1 MSDERLPKKI
11 MLWDKTVS
19 EQFNFQTWYKEVK
32 TIFET
37 HNMLDFFGH
46 GSSVPSTI
54 VKLKESMKL
63 KQDVELMIK
72 CTEKPKLRTF
82 VTFKDFGPTPVYLL
96 KPISFVQKKFIAQL
110 RLSALPIKIET
121 GRYEKPRIAV
131 HERLCPSCNDGQSIE
146 NEEHFI
152 FYCSKYA
159 KLRQTWIEQL
169 LKSDQF
175 LNLET
180 PEKFKT
186 IFDQPENIKLSAQF
200 IINIYD
206 LRSKIISKNV

>member
-1 MSDERLPKKI
+1 M
-11 MLWDKTVS
+11 
-19 EQFNFQTWYKEVK
+19 
-32 TIFET
+32 

-46 GSSVPSTI
+46 GSCVPSTI
-54 VKLKESMKL
+54 IKLKESMKL

-121 GRYEKPRIAV
+121 GRYERPKLAV

-146 NEEHFI
+146 NEEHFMLTCPKHSFRRI
-152 FYCSKYA
+152 ILYSK
-159 KLRQTWIEQL
+159 I
-169 LKSDQF
+169 
-175 LNLET
+175 
-180 PEKFKT
+180 
-186 IFDQPENIKLSAQF
+186 ENITNFSEKNNIEKLKFLFNDASVVKASSQYILDSFAARSA
-200 IINIYD
+200 
-206 LRSKIISKNV
+206 